1 MSRLTISE
9 IPDKLGEECWRVGL
23 FDSQD
28 IQILESTTP
37 LTKGEAHT
45 IAKALK
51 FKGSDALIV
60 DKKPSGGEK
69 DFWIITTTEKPLRV
83 ELTTVTETSFVLLGN
98 ATDKEDPKTLL
109 GVIATC
115 LLKADITW
123 QPQEA
128 NPAEIEISEDQTETL
143 GIPGS

>member
-1 MSRLTISE
+1 MSKLTIYE
-9 IPDKLGEECWRVGL
+9 IPDQLGEECWRVGL

-28 IQILESTTP
+28 IKILESITP
-37 LTKGEAHT
+37 LTKGEAHA

-60 DKKPSGGEK
+60 DEKPSGYEK
-69 DFWIITTTEKPLRV
+69 DCWIIITTEKPLHV
-83 ELTTVTETSFVLLGN
+83 ELTAVSMTSFVLLGN
-98 ATDKEDPKTLL
+98 TTDKEDPKTLL

-128 NPAEIEISEDQTETL
+128 DPAEIEKLEDQTETL